1 MPIPASNLARPKRPA
16 HRPEVPMS
24 RRILNTRVRPLV
36 LIVALA
42 SMPTSATG
50 QAYWPGTH
58 LDWDRKSPQEA
69 GFDPVKIREAVQIAI
84 AGESTSP
91 RDLAFNHRMTF
102 GREPHGEPVG
112 PFTVRA
118 RQTGLIVH
126 KGYIIAEW
134 GDPHKVDNTF
144 SVSKSFLSTTVG
156 LAYDRGLIRDVH
168 DLVRPY
174 VAPIVLESEDGEPK
188 DQNGRRP
195 KLLFESDH
203 NRKITWDHLL
213 RQTSDW
219 EGTLWGKPEWADRPS
234 DDRSTW
240 GTRPRFEPGT
250 RYEYND
256 TRVNLLALVA
266 ASVWRRPLPEVLREY
281 VMDPIGASP
290 TWRWHGYDNS
300 WVILDGR
307 AVQSVSGG
315 AHWGGGMLLSTFD
328 QARFGRLHEPGV
340 ESAANSELNDF
351 LGTPGAGQVHGPGNA
366 HRLAADDYLLSGV
379 DVGHPDAGFA
389 RHFFERHLVQTDDR
403 GHGSGVLVAC
413 FLHEGAPHVDQ
424 ASGFG
429 DVENAGDRER
439 RVLAQAVAGHHDRL
453 RHLFRIQVLFHR
465 LHASEA
471 DSHDAGL
478 GVDGLPELVFGAF
491 EKHLGQRSSERIVD
505 LLEYLSGRG

>member
-1 MPIPASNLARPKRPA
+1 
-16 HRPEVPMS
+16 
-24 RRILNTRVRPLV
+24 
-36 LIVALA
+36 
-42 SMPTSATG
+42 
-50 QAYWPGTH
+50 
-58 LDWDRKSPQEA
+58 
-69 GFDPVKIREAVQIAI
+69 
-84 AGESTSP
+84 
-91 RDLAFNHRMTF
+91 MTF

-234 DDRSTW
+234 DDQSTW

-307 AVQSVSGG
+307 PVQSVSGG

-328 QARFGRLHEPGV
+328 QARFGLLTMHKGMWNGQRLI
-340 ESAANSELNDF
+340 SEEWIDMST
-351 LGTPGAGQVHGPGNA
+351 TPGEVNRNSGYMNFSLNTDQRRYPNAPEYTWTHTGAGSN
-366 HRLAADDYLLSGV
+366 LIYV
-379 DVGHPDAGFA
+379 DPA
-389 RHFFERHLVQTDDR
+389 
-403 GHGSGVLVAC
+403 
-413 FLHEGAPHVDQ
+413 
-424 ASGFG
+424 
-429 DVENAGDRER
+429 N
-439 RVLAQAVAGHHDRL
+439 
-453 RHLFRIQVLFHR
+453 
-465 LHASEA
+465 
-471 DSHDAGL
+471 
-478 GVDGLPELVFGAF
+478 ELVIVARWIRGGAF
-491 EKHLGQRSSERIVD
+491 TNVVHTV
-505 LLEYLSGRG
+505 LEAMGVAAVSN